1 MNARARHLDVFCIF
15 PFPFF
20 CRKSS
25 RQDLVIA
32 NRQPVRNRGTTWNV
46 PWFSVTRLSSFF
58 TLRSGAPGNEPNPK
72 AKLETTQLRPGLTGG
87 LGPWLPGAGTGCH
100 RALPTIIF
108 LYFRE
113 CWSNSPPHLW
123 PGKGDCPKS
132 FLVSNNSGNEVL
144 EMIHELHP
152 IPPKRCQDT
161 SVQSHD
167 SASQLCFSP
176 RKPFL
181 FRKCAQILKV
191 SPNKKTVCKNNFSN

>member
-1 MNARARHLDVFCIF
+1 MNARARHLDVFGIF

-87 LGPWLPGAGTGCH
+87 LGPLATWRWNRMPQGFTHHHFPLFQGM
-100 RALPTIIF
+100 LVKLSPTF
-108 LYFRE
+108 VA
-113 CWSNSPPHLW
+113 
-123 PGKGDCPKS
+123 GKGGLPQII
-132 FLVSNNSGNEVL
+132 SG
-144 EMIHELHP
+144 I
-152 IPPKRCQDT
+152 K
-161 SVQSHD
+161 
-167 SASQLCFSP
+167 QLWQRS
-176 RKPFL
+176 
-181 FRKCAQILKV
+181 
-191 SPNKKTVCKNNFSN
+191 T